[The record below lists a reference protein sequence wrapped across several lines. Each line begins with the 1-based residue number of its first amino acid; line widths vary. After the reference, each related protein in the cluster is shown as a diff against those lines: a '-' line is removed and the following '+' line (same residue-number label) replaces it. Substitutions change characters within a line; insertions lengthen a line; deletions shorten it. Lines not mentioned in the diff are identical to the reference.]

1 MCECWE
7 IQCAARRDA
16 VTQCSTVSMVC
27 SDRKKMTDHVSR
39 LLFLLRC
46 RCHFFSPSL
55 ALTLFSLS
63 YTFLFLSPPL
73 FFLNLL
79 ASRLLQ
85 PTSTLIFSLTPSI
98 ASSLHHWLPP
108 SLLLIPPTP
117 SCFSPGRLV
126 IDTYKLPGGS
136 GIVCDP
142 SLSSP
147 ARRRFVI

>member
-1 MCECWE
+1 M
-7 IQCAARRDA
+7 QM
-16 VTQCSTVSMVC
+16 S
-27 SDRKKMTDHVSR
+27 
-39 LLFLLRC
+39 LFL
-46 RCHFFSPSL
+46 SL
-55 ALTLFSLS
+55 LGSHTLFSVLHFS
-63 YTFLFLSPPL
+63 LPVSFFFLF
-73 FFLNLL
+73 FFLNIVPPV
-79 ASRLLQ
+79 SCS
-85 PTSTLIFSLTPSI
+85 PLIFSLTPSI
-98 ASSLHHWLPP
+98 SSSLHHWLPP